1 MQAWVP
7 IVVPVLLSLAG
18 ALSAW
23 FVKRSPDARDQIE
36 RDIELRQMLS
46 LSSEDGEARKA
57 LTASIETTARNLVS
71 EKITWTDRIREWGLV
86 LGWMAMLL
94 GFISLFQ
101 LPQLEI
107 GTNLRFVIQLVCFGL
122 VALGS
127 MGVTTWFTENLT
139 KLGRT
144 RTRR

>member
-1 MQAWVP
+1 MQAWIPV
-7 IVVPVLLSLAG
+7 VVPVLLSLVS

-57 LTASIETTARNLVS
+57 LTASIETTARSLVS
-71 EKITWTDRIREWGLV
+71 EKTTWPDRIREWGLV

-127 MGVTTWFTENLT
+127 IGVMTWFTENLT

>member
-7 IVVPVLLSLAG
+7 IVVPVLLSLVS

-86 LGWMAMLL
+86 LGGMALFFS
-94 GFISLFQ
+94 FIILFQ

-122 VALGS
+122 GSLGS
-127 MGVTTWFTENLT
+127 IGMMTWFTENLT
-139 KLGRT
+139 RLGRT